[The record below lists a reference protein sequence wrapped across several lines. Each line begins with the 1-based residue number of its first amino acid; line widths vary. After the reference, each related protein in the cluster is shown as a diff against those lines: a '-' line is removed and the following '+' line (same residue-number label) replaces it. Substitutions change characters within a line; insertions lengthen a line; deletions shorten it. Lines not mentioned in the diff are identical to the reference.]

1 MLDPAQ
7 YKANASS
14 NSEANPRHPPARSW
28 TSNSSSPLDSQS
40 EDELSTSTPVAQ
52 LCDVIAVQA
61 DKVMRGRRDSATCS
75 KTPGLRGCSPMNI
88 RSDIK
93 SRIEDTQRTL
103 TFCPIHSCHHVTGTD
118 RVILSQFVL
127 DTLEGIVTSRNN
139 ELRASRLLRAELD
152 EMLRKSEQT
161 SASQIYRLNASR
173 LRIRKLEKALDRTE
187 RERDTA
193 FKAKKRAQK
202 AEAELASD
210 LDVARQEKAN
220 ALVEIF
226 LLQQAL
232 QLAQRGYHDTKEKV
246 TMLRKN
252 LRRAQENNDRLHQ
265 NTEALHAVLNAN
277 KVKMINL
284 RKDHEFARTQS
295 KAYLSAIQQS
305 IQGHKTAK
313 MQLLEQIGE
322 ERTLVAQRVAEVQ
335 RTNVELEEMLTVKM
349 HATRHVSEGDV
360 CIPMPSADT
369 SDAAVKQEQGEGE
382 SSRWFATW
390 RG

>member
-28 TSNSSSPLDSQS
+28 TSNSSSPLDSPS
-40 EDELSTSTPVAQ
+40 EDELSTSMPVAH

-61 DKVMRGRRDSATCS
+61 DKVMRGRRDSATSS
-75 KTPGLRGCSPMNI
+75 KTPSLRGCSPMSI

-118 RVILSQFVL
+118 CVILSQFVL

-139 ELRASRLLRAELD
+139 ELRASRLLSAELD

-187 RERDTA
+187 RERYRVQSKETRSEGER
-193 FKAKKRAQK
+193 FGRNF
-202 AEAELASD
+202 S
-210 LDVARQEKAN
+210 
-220 ALVEIF
+220 
-226 LLQQAL
+226 LQQAL

-277 KVKMINL
+277 KVEMINL

-360 CIPMPSADT
+360 CFPMPSADI